1 VKKELV
7 NRKGKIK
14 MHEQSVRSLLKNI
27 IGRSEPGRLSQG
39 DVKKEIANHKGK
51 IKVHEGPAEKPAQT
65 HYWPLLAGEAKPRG
79 CDKIVSE
86 PTGENQDP

>member
-1 VKKELV
+1 V

-51 IKVHEGPAEKPAQT
+51 IKVHEGPVKN
-65 HYWPLLAGEAKPRG
+65 LLKH
-79 CDKIVSE
+79 I
-86 PTGENQDP
+86 TGRCLPGRLSQGDVTK